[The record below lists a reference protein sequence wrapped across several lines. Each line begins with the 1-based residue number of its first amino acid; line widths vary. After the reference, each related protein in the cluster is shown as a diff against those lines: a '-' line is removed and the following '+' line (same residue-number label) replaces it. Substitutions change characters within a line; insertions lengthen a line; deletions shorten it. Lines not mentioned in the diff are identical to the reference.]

1 MIRSPAASIT
11 KAASKQTYYTVR
23 YLVDRQRVPDA
34 FRAYAYFRWI
44 DDQIDEVAVKQSER
58 IAFMDRQK
66 ALMDSCYR
74 GQRPGHLAPEERM
87 LADLILADQEKNS
100 GLQTYIRNMM
110 EVIDFD
116 ARRRGRII
124 SRLEL
129 ERYTR
134 SLAVAVTEVM
144 HYFVGHDQPSPRNE
158 ARYLAV
164 TGAHIAHMLRDTLED
179 IQAGYFNIPR
189 EYLAANRIGPQDV
202 QSDPYRAWVR
212 ERANLARAYFKSGK
226 DYLAQVKSL
235 RCRIAGYAYVARFEA
250 VLEPIERQDYR
261 LAPRYPQERTLG
273 AGMRMRGSVLAL
285 ALFPAI
291 RNSIGT

>member
-1 MIRSPAASIT
+1 MIKSPAASIT
-11 KAASKQTYYTVR
+11 KTASRQTYYTVR

-44 DDQIDEVAVKQSER
+44 DDQVDEVALEQSER
-58 IAFMDRQK
+58 IGFIDRQK
-66 ALMDSCYR
+66 AIMDSCYR
-74 GQRPGHLAPEERM
+74 GQRPRDLAAEEYM
-87 LADLILADQEKNS
+87 LADLILADSEKSS

-116 ARRRGRII
+116 ARRRGRLI
-124 SRLEL
+124 SQPEL
-129 ERYTR
+129 ERYSR

-144 HYFVGHDQPSPRNE
+144 HYFIGHDQPSPQNG

-164 TGAHIAHMLRDTLED
+164 TGAHIVHMLRDTLED

-189 EYLAANRIGPQDV
+189 EYLVANGIGPRDV
-202 QSDPYRAWVR
+202 ESEPYRAWVR
-212 ERANLARAYFKSGK
+212 ERANLARACFRSGK

-250 VLEPIERQDYR
+250 VLEVIERLDFR
-261 LAPRYPQERTLG
+261 LAPEVRKGRGLG
-273 AGMRMRGSVLAL
+273 AGLRMRGSALAL
-285 ALFPAI
+285 AFFPAI
-291 RNSIGT
+291 RNTPGI

>member
-74 GQRPGHLAPEERM
+74 GQRPGHLAPEEHM

>member
-74 GQRPGHLAPEERM
+74 GQRPGHLAPEEHM

-291 RNSIGT
+291 RNSTGT

>member
-74 GQRPGHLAPEERM
+74 GQRPGHLAPEEHM

-124 SRLEL
+124 SQLEL